1 MIGLKDVKDG
11 LAGIGETLRA
21 PETIAEVT
29 RASVRMIPVLALAAA
44 GSVAEDVREG
54 RPLSNGTKVILAS
67 CVSNVAISA
76 TALSKS

>member
-1 MIGLKDVKDG
+1 MDLKGVKAG
-11 LAGIGETLRA
+11 LAELGETLRA

-67 CVSNVAISA
+67 CATNIAVSAA
-76 TALSKS
+76 ALSKS